1 MGRNS
6 IAKKRTEN
14 PKKRLE
20 IINGLIEFFKKNS
33 LSTSNMDD
41 IALAL
46 NKSKATL
53 YKYFKSKE
61 SMIEAIIDYKVDAIS
76 GFVVIL
82 NNEQIPFFKRYQ
94 KSFELLQEHISDI
107 PNEFMKD
114 LKDVFPDI
122 FNKIEVL
129 IELASSQLA
138 NYYEEGMRIGE
149 FNKLNAKILSQND
162 FIFFRMLTDPDFL
175 KQQNLSMQEAFKD
188 FYDIR
193 CFGLL
198 ANK

>member
-20 IINGLIEFFKKNS
+20 IILGLIDFFKKNS

-46 NKSKATL
+46 NRSKATL

-61 SMIEAIIDYKVDAIS
+61 AMVEAVIHFKIDAIS
-76 GFVVIL
+76 AFVLIL
-82 NNEQIPFFKRYQ
+82 NDEQIPFFQRYQ
-94 KSFELLQEHISDI
+94 KSFDLLQEHITDI

-114 LKDVFPDI
+114 LKEVFPEI
-122 FNKIEVL
+122 FLKIERL
-129 IELASSQLA
+129 IEFASAQLA
-138 NYYEEGMRIGE
+138 EYYEEGMRRGV
-149 FNKLNAKILSQND
+149 FNNLNARILSQND
-162 FIFFRMLTDPDFL
+162 FVFFRMLTDADFL
-175 KQQNLSMQEAFKD
+175 KEQNLSMKEAFKD
-188 FYDIR
+188 FYEIR
-193 CFGLL
+193 CNGLL